1 MKISKHSRSVTVKN
15 SLPKLSLTTKLA
27 FASLM
32 LFNLNASAAIYD
44 YKTTLKPT
52 ATASA
57 LLPNGNNLANAQITG
72 TVTDEKGQPLTGVS
86 VKIKGAAGG
95 VATDVNGAFSIN
107 APDNAVLVVSYIG
120 YQTKEVATAGKTSI
134 SISLSPSAN
143 NLNEVVVTSFGIKR
157 QERALGYAAS
167 TVTAKELTEAG
178 NTNFASALYGK
189 APGVQITTA
198 PGGASSAVNIQ
209 IRGLSS
215 INYQQQPLFVVD
227 GVIVRSE
234 GQNGAAGRN
243 NGSFY
248 DDQRVRGN
256 GILDINPQ
264 DIESLT
270 VLKGASATALYG
282 SDAGF
287 GVIVITTKKGVKG
300 KGPTVDFSYY
310 GTMEQ
315 PAFLPKFQNV
325 YGQGYDRATNLQVGA
340 NEAGFIADSQSPSG
354 FRPNFR
360 AYANFGPK
368 MEGQLVRWWDGS
380 IRPFSPQPDNYKDIF
395 RNGFSSS
402 ANLSVSNQTEN
413 SNYRIS
419 ASRLDYNGIQRESNQ
434 QKNTFSLNSGLKI
447 SKKISVDLVANYVN
461 TLVHNRPYQTNRL
474 AQSFDGFFGREED
487 MKLVLDKYQTS
498 QGYAWVPYN
507 QTARNPA
514 EAFTF
519 NVRPNL
525 YDYFFTTLK
534 NTYDE
539 NENRLYS
546 SGTVN
551 WDIINH
557 LKFRGRI
564 GNDFTGRTTDEKQYN
579 QYPVAF
585 NQGSSTGAYNA
596 GTGIYSIIYGDMLLT
611 YANNITKDLN
621 FSLSGGFTSRTEH
634 YKDESSS
641 TANGLVLENFFS
653 LNNSYGIRTTTFTR
667 RNLLKYGYFGLLD
680 LSYKNYLFLEGTF
693 RQESSSTLPPQNN
706 SYYYPSVNG
715 SFVFSDAF
723 KNSMPSFL
731 SYGKLRAS
739 YGVVGNPPLPYVS
752 NILYAQNSLQTVNG
766 SVAQLNTPGGV
777 YGNSNL
783 KPERKY
789 ESELG
794 LETRFFNDRL
804 GLDITYYQNKIK
816 NQILNLQIAPSNGA
830 NAQVVNA
837 GEIGNKG
844 LEFGLNGSPLVGAFR
859 WQTRLNFSFNRSKA
873 YSLAPGVSQIVFQNL
888 EDGAIQLVVKPGEDI
903 GNIYVRPLVK
913 DANGNDIIDAN
924 GFHTSIVDRSK
935 YEKVGNALP
944 KVVGGFSNTFSY
956 KSFSLNVLADYKF
969 GSKIISTPLKYATG
983 TGAYENTLQYRDAEH
998 GGLSYYINPAGQYVS
1013 IAATSTTGPAGQ
1025 KVYHDGLIQPGVY
1038 ANGQPNTTIIDAASY
1053 YFNEFAAG
1061 SGDGLNEKGS
1071 IYKNDYI
1078 KMREVTLGYN
1088 LPKSVVSKIGMSN
1101 LRFSIIGRNLF
1112 YFYRTLKNLDPE
1124 TMIGNQWY
1132 SQSVDNGSLPAT
1144 RSYGFS
1150 LNASF

>member
-1 MKISKHSRSVTVKN
+1 MLKLYNLLKMTLVLLLVTLAG
-15 SLPKLSLTTKLA
+15 SA
-27 FASLM
+27 FAQ
-32 LFNLNASAAIYD
+32 
-44 YKTTLKPT
+44 TTV
-52 ATASA
+52 
-57 LLPNGNNLANAQITG
+57 TG
-72 TVTDEKGQPLTGVS
+72 TVTDETGPTPNVS
-86 VKIKGAAGG
+86 
-95 VATDVNGAFSIN
+95 
-107 APDNAVLVVSYIG
+107 VLVVGQTTGTQTNAQGKYSISVPQGATLRFSFIG
-120 YQTKEVATAGKTSI
+120 YSPKEIVVGNQTVINVNLSATNKQ
-134 SISLSPSAN
+134 
-143 NLNEVVVTSFGIKR
+143 LNEVVVTSFGIKR
-157 QERALGYAAS
+157 QDRALGYAAS

-198 PGGASSAVNIQ
+198 PGGASSAVNVQ
-209 IRGLSS
+209 IRGLNS

-227 GVIVRSE
+227 GVIVRSDQQT
-234 GQNGAAGRN
+234 GLRGRN
-243 NGSFY
+243 NGGFY

-300 KGPTVDFSYY
+300 KGPTVDLSYY
-310 GTMEQ
+310 GTVEQ
-315 PAFLPKFQNV
+315 TAFTPKFQNV
-325 YGQGYDRATNLQVGA
+325 YGQGYDRATNLAVGA
-340 NEAGFIADSQSPSG
+340 NEAGFIIDAQSPSG

-368 MEGQLVRWWDGS
+368 MEGQMVRWWDGS
-380 IRPFSPQPDNYKDIF
+380 IRPYSPQPDNYKTIF

-402 ANLSVSNQTEN
+402 ANLSISNQTDN

-419 ASRLDYNGIQRESNQ
+419 ASRLDYNSIQRESNQ

-474 AQSFDGFFGREED
+474 AQSYDGFFGREED
-487 MKLVLDKYQTS
+487 MNLILNKYQTS
-498 QGYAWVPYN
+498 QGYAWVPFN

-551 WDIINH
+551 WDILNH

-564 GNDFTGRTTDEKQYN
+564 GNDFTGRTSEEKQYN

-585 NQGSSTGAYNA
+585 NQPTSSTGAYSV
-596 GTGIYSIIYGDMLLT
+596 GTSIYSIVYGDMLLT
-611 YANNITKDLN
+611 YANNITKDLS
-621 FSLSGGFTSRTEH
+621 FSLSGGFTSRTER
-634 YKDESSS
+634 YKDETSS
-641 TANGLVLENFFS
+641 TATGLVSENFFS
-653 LNNSYGIRTTTFTR
+653 LNNSYGIKTTDFTR
-667 RNLLKYGYFGLLD
+667 KNLLKYGYFGLLD
-680 LSYKNYLFLEGTF
+680 LSFKNYLFLEGTL

-715 SFVFSDAF
+715 SFVFTDVL
-723 KNSMPSFL
+723 KNSLPSFFT
-731 SYGKLRAS
+731 YGKLRAS
-739 YGVVGNPPLPYVS
+739 YGVVGNPSPVYAS
-752 NILYAQNSLQTVNG
+752 NILYAQNSLQTANG
-766 SVAQLNTPGGV
+766 SVAQLNTPGGN
-777 YGNSNL
+777 YGNSSL
-783 KPERKY
+783 RPERKY
-789 ESELG
+789 ESEFG
-794 LETRFFNDRL
+794 LETKFFNDRL
-804 GLDITYYQNKIK
+804 GFDLTYYQNRIK
-816 NQILNLQIAPSNGA
+816 DQILNLQSATSNGA
-830 NAQVVNA
+830 AGQIVNA

-844 LEFGLNGSPLVGAFR
+844 LEFGLSGSPLVGAFR

-873 YSLAPGVSQIVFQNL
+873 YSLSPGVPQIVFQNL
-888 EDGAIQLVVKPGEDI
+888 ENSAIQLIVRPGEDI
-903 GNIYVRPLVK
+903 GNIYAYALVK
-913 DANGNDIIDAN
+913 DANGNDIIGAD
-924 GFHTSIVDRSK
+924 GFHVPVDERPEK
-935 YEKVGNALP
+935 KPIYEKVGNALP
-944 KVVGGFSNTFSY
+944 KIVGGFSNTFSF

-969 GSKIISTPLKYATG
+969 GSKIISTPLKYG
-983 TGAYENTLQYRDAEH
+983 TQAGMYESTLQYRDTEH
-998 GGLSYYINPAGQYVS
+998 GGLSYYINATGQYVQ
-1013 IAATSTTGPAGQ
+1013 IAATSTAGPAGQ

-1061 SGDGLNEKGS
+1061 NSDGLNQKGA

-1088 LPKSVVSKIGMSN
+1088 LPKSIVNKIGMSN
-1101 LRFSIIGRNLF
+1101 LRFSVIGRNLF

-1124 TMIGNQWY
+1124 TMIGNQWF

-1144 RSYGFS
+1144 RSYGLS
-1150 LNASF
+1150 LNATF